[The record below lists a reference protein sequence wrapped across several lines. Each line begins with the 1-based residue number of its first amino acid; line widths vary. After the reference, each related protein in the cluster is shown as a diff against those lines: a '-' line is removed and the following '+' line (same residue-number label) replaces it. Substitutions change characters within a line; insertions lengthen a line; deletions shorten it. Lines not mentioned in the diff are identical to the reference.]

1 MKDRLLH
8 TPEGV
13 RDIYNSEC
21 AIKLMLQDKLHDV
34 LKRYGY
40 RDIQTP
46 TFEYFDIFSQERGT
60 VPSREI
66 YKFFDRDGDTLVL
79 RPDITPSIA
88 RCAAKYFREES
99 LPIRLCYIGNTFINN
114 TSYQGKLKEI
124 TQLGAELINDDSIE
138 ADAEMLAIT
147 IECLLHS
154 GLNEFQVEVGDADFF
169 RALIDEAGIFDEEE
183 ITDLRLLIAKKNMF
197 GVEET
202 ISKKDMSDE
211 LKNIFLKFGELF
223 GGLDMLAYAKSL
235 TKNIRAIT
243 AIERLEKLYAI
254 ITEYGYEKYISFDL
268 GMLSHYNYYTGIIF
282 KAYTYGTG
290 EAVASGGR
298 YDNLVGQFGKE
309 APAIGLAI
317 VIDQLMLALSR
328 QKLLKEP
335 EATDTLILY
344 NTDCRLQAVE
354 LAKHFRK
361 SNLNI
366 VLQKSNTT
374 YNLKDYID
382 YAKRIHAGGIL
393 LIENKEVI
401 KIINASEGDIKTV
414 ALAELLQREYGGQVN
429 EIFNHSSCQGTLGI
443 GFIGYT
449 GKSGYYLR

>member
-414 ALAELLQREYGGQVN
+414 ALADLLQRE
-429 EIFNHSSCQGTLGI
+429 
-443 GFIGYT
+443 
-449 GKSGYYLR
+449 

>member
-1 MKDRLLH
+1 MKDSLLH

-202 ISKKDMSDE
+202 LSKKDMSDE

-366 VLQKSNTT
+366 ILQKSNED
-374 YNLKDYID
+374 YDLKDYIE

-393 LIENKEVI
+393 LIDNKEEI

-414 ALAELLQREYGGQVN
+414 ALAELLQRE
-429 EIFNHSSCQGTLGI
+429 
-443 GFIGYT
+443 
-449 GKSGYYLR
+449 